1 MKEQSLLEQFK
12 QLLSKKD
19 SDKHFVV
26 VVDNTEHRLG
36 VSSDGFP
43 QFYIRVNQS
52 PVSIPT
58 VLRELLLVEY
68 NRNCTIIEEE
78 ETITQGYFA
87 ILTLQ
92 TTDPYLQEYFI
103 DIFSMMLHRLPQF
116 PTNQQI
122 AVEVEKL
129 ISIFSAMKQKP
140 KKMIQGLWSELL
152 VIERSSNPE
161 ILATA
166 WHSDPLAKYDF
177 TMGQDKIEVKSTS
190 SDERKHVFSL
200 DQLNPSKSSHL
211 LVASLIVRESA
222 ECENGLSV
230 ANMYDRI
237 CNRGISIDAKVHI
250 STVMAEVAGNNFRQL
265 DKVFFDYSQAA
276 DTLAFYE
283 SENIPRINK
292 EYIPAGVS
300 EVKFTSNLEGVESIE
315 TSATYN
321 WGEDSELFNAL

>member
-36 VSSDGFP
+36 VSCDGFP

-161 ILATA
+161 ILANA

-200 DQLNPSKSSHL
+200 DQLNPSKSSRL

-321 WGEDSELFNAL
+321 WGEDSELFKAL

>member
-58 VLRELLLVEY
+58 ILRELLLVEY

-140 KKMIQGLWSELL
+140 KKMIQVVL
-152 VIERSSNPE
+152 IKCRSSSN
-161 ILATA
+161 A
-166 WHSDPLAKYDF
+166 WHSAPLAKYDF

-200 DQLNPSKSSHL
+200 DQLNPSKSSRL

-321 WGEDSELFNAL
+321 RGEDSELFKAL